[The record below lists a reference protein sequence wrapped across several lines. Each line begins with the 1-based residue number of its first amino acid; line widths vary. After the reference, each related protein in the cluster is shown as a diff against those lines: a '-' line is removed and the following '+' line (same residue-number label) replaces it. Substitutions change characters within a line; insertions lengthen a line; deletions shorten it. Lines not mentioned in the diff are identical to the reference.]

1 MNYFKDEMERLG
13 KPYLILQLDEHSSD
27 VGYLTRI
34 EAAVDTFYSDHKTRK
49 NKQEMKETT
58 QPVSPVSFSPDS
70 LQPGDT
76 VLIPM
81 TDIRIN
87 RLQKAVFEVS
97 GYKAEVVPLDREMMN
112 QGYRYASGG
121 ECLPNVAIAGS
132 LIETLKRND
141 MDPTTTIVYLPN
153 LCLSCNFN
161 QYANLVKLAGF
172 KAGLGQIRVMNTH
185 GLAAV
190 PGLSA
195 RANAILLS
203 VTVLCS
209 ILTKL
214 RYRFQPY
221 ETSSGAV
228 AEAVAQSEEIILRCI
243 RNKKSLLGAAE
254 EIRAVFELLPKGESR
269 KPRIGI
275 LGDMY
280 AKYNEVLNEA
290 ICDYAESLGGEILV
304 PSYNELILHAAY
316 ADVAENSA
324 DERLWKTMAG
334 YEEKFEALFKGLID
348 DAFEPPLDQCHRLME
363 DFGLASFITGETAV
377 SVGRLL
383 YYIKHGIVDAV
394 IHVNPLFCCPGV
406 ISSSL
411 FRKIQDEFSIPVID
425 LFYDG
430 TNRPNKMIDP
440 HMFYLTRGNSGLSFF
455 T

>member
-1 MNYFKDEMERLG
+1 
-13 KPYLILQLDEHSSD
+13 
-27 VGYLTRI
+27 
-34 EAAVDTFYSDHKTRK
+34 
-49 NKQEMKETT
+49 MKETT

-290 ICDYAESLGGEILV
+290 ICDYSESLGGEILV